1 MPATARQSASIL
13 QTPSAPVDVAVAVMI
28 RSDGT
33 VLLAQRP
40 ESKVYSGYW
49 EFPGGKIEPGEP
61 VAEALKREIR
71 EELGIEIERAYP
83 WITRVFTY
91 PHAKVR
97 LHFYRVTAWR
107 GEPHALEHQAI
118 AWQRPDAIGL
128 APLLPANGP
137 VLRSL
142 QLPAEY
148 AITRAGELG
157 VEPFLLRLE
166 TRLRGGLKLIQV
178 REKALVRQ
186 AAEDFARRVIALA
199 HAHRAKVLV
208 NADVALARNIGAD
221 GVHLTAEQLR
231 SAPARPDFTWCGAS
245 CHSIEELRRAEALG
259 VDFVV
264 LGPVHAT
271 PSHPDAVP
279 LGWERFREI
288 ARGAAVPVYALGGI
302 VPRDLEQ
309 ALSCGAHG
317 IAMVRGSWGQ
327 IP

>member
-1 MPATARQSASIL
+1 L
-13 QTPSAPVDVAVAVMI
+13 QTLSAPVDVAVAVLI
-28 RSDGT
+28 RSDGAA
-33 VLLAQRP
+33 LLAQRP
-40 ESKVYSGYW
+40 REKVYAGYW

-61 VAEALKREIR
+61 VAEALRREIR

-83 WITRVFTY
+83 WITRIFTY

-97 LHFYRVTAWR
+97 LHFHRVYAWR
-107 GEPHALEHQAI
+107 GEPRALEHQGL
-118 AWQRPDAIGL
+118 AWQRPDAL
-128 APLLPANGP
+128 ELDPLLPANGP

-142 QLPAEY
+142 LLPAEY

-166 TRLRGGLKLIQV
+166 ARLRGGLKLIQV
-178 REKALVRQ
+178 REKVLARP
-186 AAEDFARRVIALA
+186 AAEAFARRVVTLA
-199 HAHRAKVLV
+199 RAHGAKVLV
-208 NADVALARNIGAD
+208 NADIALTREIGAD
-221 GVHLTAEQLR
+221 GVHFTAEQLR
-231 SAPARPDFTWCGAS
+231 SVPGRPDFPWCGAS
-245 CHSIEELRRAEALG
+245 CHSSEELRRAEALG

-279 LGWERFREI
+279 LGWERFRES

-302 VPRDLEQ
+302 VPGDLEQ

-317 IAMVRGSWGQ
+317 IAMVRGSWGNGEK
-327 IP
+327 P

>member
-1 MPATARQSASIL
+1 M
-13 QTPSAPVDVAVAVMI
+13 AVLI

-49 EFPGGKIEPGEP
+49 EFPGGKIGPGEP

-97 LHFYRVTAWR
+97 LHFFRVTAWR

-118 AWQRPDAIGL
+118 AWQRPDAIEL

-166 TRLRGGLKLIQV
+166 ARLRGGLKLIQV
-178 REKALVRQ
+178 REKAFARQ
-186 AAEDFARRVIALA
+186 AAEEFARRVIALA

-208 NADVALARNIGAD
+208 NADAALGRDIGAD

-231 SAPARPDFTWCGAS
+231 SAPARPDLPWCGAS
-245 CHSIEELRRAEALG
+245 CHSSEELQRAEALG
-259 VDFVV
+259 VDLVV

-317 IAMVRGSWGQ
+317 IAMVRGSWGE